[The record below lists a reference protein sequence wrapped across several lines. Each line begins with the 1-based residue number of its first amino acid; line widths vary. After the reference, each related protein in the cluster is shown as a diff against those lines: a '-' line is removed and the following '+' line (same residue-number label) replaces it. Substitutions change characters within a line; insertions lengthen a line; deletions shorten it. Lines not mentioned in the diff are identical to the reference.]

1 MVADRRQ
8 MDSYTVLNLSA
19 GINKDNWT
27 LTLYANNV
35 TDERGQL
42 DFAFEYA
49 IPPGFPLSGID
60 QTQDII
66 RPRSFG
72 IHWSQRF

>member
-1 MVADRRQ
+1 MVEDRRQ
-8 MDSYTVLNLSA
+8 MDSYTLLNLSA
-19 GINKDNWT
+19 GVNKDNWT

-42 DFAFEYA
+42 DFAFEYR
-49 IPPGFPLSGID
+49 IPPSGLSGVD
-60 QTQDII
+60 QTQTII

-72 IHWSQRF
+72 IRWSQRF